1 MCDMELSVQSA
12 ARRVLEVR
20 DRIADVIRRDLEQ
33 GNNSIFAGFV
43 GAAVRLRP
51 PPGMYAAGSHL

>member
-1 MCDMELSVQSA
+1 
-12 ARRVLEVR
+12 
-20 DRIADVIRRDLEQ
+20 VIRRDLEQ